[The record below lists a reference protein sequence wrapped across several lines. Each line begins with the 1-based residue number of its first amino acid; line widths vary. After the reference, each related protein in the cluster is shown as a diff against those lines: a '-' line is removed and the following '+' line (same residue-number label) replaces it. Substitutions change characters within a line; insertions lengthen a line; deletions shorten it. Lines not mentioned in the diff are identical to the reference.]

1 MHRLAKI
8 SSCVVA
14 VFLSFAFTASIAA
27 DDPKVAKEWRI
38 ECDGGAHS
46 DGKIE
51 FRVTPKDE
59 PPMQVTVAIKN
70 GRGENGVA
78 RDIRDA
84 FRAQLD
90 PKRFHSETDD
100 GEDVL
105 VKRKSHQPNFNLEL
119 VSSTVEHVKMK
130 VDVE

>member
-1 MHRLAKI
+1 MRRI
-8 SSCVVA
+8 ETVPIYFVT
-14 VFLSFAFTASIAA
+14 VFLSLAFTAGVAA
-27 DDPKVAKEWRI
+27 DDSKIAKEWRI

-59 PPMQVTVAIKN
+59 PPMQVAVIIKN

-90 PKRFHSETDD
+90 PKRFHIETDD

-105 VKRKSHQPNFNLEL
+105 VKRKHGQPNFILEL

-130 VDVE
+130 VEIE